1 MSVVPKRKFSNGWIM
16 EKQLERK
23 LVKAVAADGG
33 WALKFTSSGTSGVPD
48 RLLLFPEA
56 RIGFVEVKAPGKK
69 PRQLQMA
76 QMNKLKKLGF
86 PVFVLDDADQIQKI
100 IEEVKYGVHPS

>member
-1 MSVVPKRKFSNGWIM
+1 MKEQVI
-16 EKQLERK
+16 EQK
-23 LVKAVAADGG
+23 LRVAVAAAGG
-33 WALKFTSSGTSGVPD
+33 WALKLSCPGTGGIPD
-48 RLLLFPEA
+48 RMLLFPEA

-69 PRQLQMA
+69 PRQLQIA

-86 PVFVLDDADQIQKI
+86 PVFVLNDTDQIQKI

>member
-1 MSVVPKRKFSNGWIM
+1 MK
-16 EKQLERK
+16 ERVIEQK
-23 LVKAVAADGG
+23 LRVAVATAGG
-33 WALKFTSSGTSGVPD
+33 WALKLSCPGAGGIPD
-48 RLLLFPEA
+48 RMLLFPKA
-56 RIGFVEVKAPGKK
+56 KIGFVEVKAPDKK
-69 PRQLQMA
+69 PRQLQIA